1 MVSSPLTLCTS
12 IANAGASP
20 SSHPERYTKL
30 ATPDTAHPMKPIVL
44 IALLAASVSL
54 AQTAASTSPG
64 PDAQSDAQA
73 NPPAASITVRS
84 SLVVVPALVRTK
96 SGQLVYTLKA
106 KDFILTD
113 DGIEQ
118 PLHLEQDT
126 GDQPLAMVI
135 VVETGGSGAGHLE
148 QYRDLGPMLNNLV
161 GNIEHKVA
169 VVGFDSTPVLLHGF
183 TPNLEFITRSLNNL
197 DPGDKQAAVLDAIT
211 FAVDML
217 SKQPTTYRRA
227 ILLLSETLDQGSHT
241 SLVDA
246 LHAISDTNTAI
257 YSIGFNSTKADT
269 AAEAKKFG
277 SQSMPPLPPGPEHG
291 CFSRDLGK
299 DADGNP
305 IKPTESRASQN
316 LNCVEEL
323 LPPLRLA
330 HLAEIAARNALRR
343 NISESVAHLTGGEYF
358 KFKDVKTLDRDLFTI
373 SNHIPNRY
381 VLSFQPQSP
390 APGFH
395 YIQLKLRD
403 YPQLS
408 IEARNGYWVNQD
420 GGVSAP

>member
-1 MVSSPLTLCTS
+1 MFKATL
-12 IANAGASP
+12 
-20 SSHPERYTKL
+20 KL
-30 ATPDTAHPMKPIVL
+30 ATKKSPSPMKPI
-44 IALLAASVSL
+44 ALLALFTTAACL
-54 AQTAASTSPG
+54 AQAPAAASLSDPQT
-64 PDAQSDAQA
+64 DAQ
-73 NPPAASITVRS
+73 NPPTASITVRS
-84 SLVVVPALVRTK
+84 SLVIVPALVRTK
-96 SGQLVYTLKA
+96 SGQLVYTLQV

-126 GDQPLAMVI
+126 GDQPLALVI
-135 VVETGGSGAGHLE
+135 VVQTGGTGAGRLE
-148 QYRDLGPMLNNLV
+148 QYQNLGPMLNNLV

-169 VVGFDSTPVLLHGF
+169 VVGFDSAPVLLHGF
-183 TPNLEFITRSLNNL
+183 TPNLDFITHSLDTL
-197 DPGDKQAAVLDAIT
+197 DPGDSGAAVLDSIAY
-211 FAVDML
+211 AVDLL

-227 ILLLSETLDQGSHT
+227 ILLLSETIDQGSHT
-241 SLVDA
+241 TLVDA

-257 YSIGFNSTKADT
+257 YSVGYNTTKASMGH
-269 AAEAKKFG
+269 EASKF
-277 SQSMPPLPPGPEHG
+277 SDNEPGPQHG
-291 CFSRDLGK
+291 CFSRDLGV

-305 IKPTESRASQN
+305 IKPTESRGAQN
-316 LNCVEEL
+316 LNCAEEL

-381 VLSFQPQSP
+381 VLSFHPQSP
-390 APGFH
+390 AIGFH
-395 YIQLKLRD
+395 YITLKLRN

-408 IEARNGYWVNQD
+408 IEARNGYWVNDD
-420 GGVSAP
+420 GATTAPQR

>member
-1 MVSSPLTLCTS
+1 
-12 IANAGASP
+12 
-20 SSHPERYTKL
+20 
-30 ATPDTAHPMKPIVL
+30 MKPIVL
-44 IALLAASVSL
+44 IVLLAASVS
-54 AQTAASTSPG
+54 P
-64 PDAQSDAQA
+64 AQA
-73 NPPAASITVRS
+73 PASNAPADSQASPPAASITVRS
-84 SLVVVPALVRTK
+84 SLVIVPALVRTK
-96 SGQLVYTLKA
+96 SSQLVYTLKA

-113 DGIEQ
+113 DGVEQ
-118 PLHLEQDT
+118 PLRLEEDT

-148 QYRDLGPMLNNLV
+148 QYQNLGPMLTNLV
-161 GNIEHKVA
+161 GNIDHKVA

-197 DPGDKQAAVLDAIT
+197 DPGDQQAAVLDAI
-211 FAVDML
+211 AYSVDML

-227 ILLLSETLDQGSHT
+227 ILLLSETIDQDSHT
-241 SLVDA
+241 TLVDA

-257 YSIGFNSTKADT
+257 YSIGFNSTKAAT
-269 AAEAKKFG
+269 GAEAKKFG
-277 SQSMPPLPPGPEHG
+277 DVHMPPLPPGPEHG

-305 IKPTESRASQN
+305 IKPRESRTSQN
-316 LNCVEEL
+316 VNCVEEL

-343 NISESVAHLTGGEYF
+343 NISQSVAHLTGGEYF

-381 VLSFQPQSP
+381 VLSFHPQSP

-395 YIQLKLRD
+395 SIILKLRD

-408 IEARNGYWVNQD
+408 IEARNGYWVNQN
-420 GGVSAP
+420 GGVTAPRP

>member
-1 MVSSPLTLCTS
+1 
-12 IANAGASP
+12 
-20 SSHPERYTKL
+20 
-30 ATPDTAHPMKPIVL
+30 MKPIVL
-44 IALLAASVSL
+44 IVLLAASVSP
-54 AQTAASTSPG
+54 AQAPASNAPADS
-64 PDAQSDAQA
+64 QA

-84 SLVVVPALVRTK
+84 SLVIVPALVRTK
-96 SGQLVYTLKA
+96 SSQLVYTLKA

-113 DGIEQ
+113 DGVEQ
-118 PLHLEQDT
+118 PLRLEEDT
-126 GDQPLAMVI
+126 GGQPLAMVI

-148 QYRDLGPMLNNLV
+148 QYQNLGPMLTNLV
-161 GNIEHKVA
+161 GNIDHKVA

-197 DPGDKQAAVLDAIT
+197 DPGDQQAAVLDAI
-211 FAVDML
+211 AYSVDML

-227 ILLLSETLDQGSHT
+227 ILLLSETIDQDSHT
-241 SLVDA
+241 TLVDA

-257 YSIGFNSTKADT
+257 YSIGFNSTKAAT
-269 AAEAKKFG
+269 GAEAKKFG
-277 SQSMPPLPPGPEHG
+277 DVHMPPLPPGPEHG

-305 IKPTESRASQN
+305 IKPRESRTSQN
-316 LNCVEEL
+316 VNCVEEL

-343 NISESVAHLTGGEYF
+343 NISQSVAHLTGGEYF

-381 VLSFQPQSP
+381 VLSFHPQSP

-395 YIQLKLRD
+395 SIILKLRD

-408 IEARNGYWVNQD
+408 IEARNGYWVNQN
-420 GGVSAP
+420 GGVTAPQP

>member
-1 MVSSPLTLCTS
+1 MKH
-12 IANAGASP
+12 IA
-20 SSHPERYTKL
+20 
-30 ATPDTAHPMKPIVL
+30 L
-44 IALLAASVSL
+44 IALLAASISP
-54 AQTAASTSPG
+54 AQTPASKVAADSL
-64 PDAQSDAQA
+64 A

-118 PLHLEQDT
+118 PLHLEEDT
-126 GDQPLAMVI
+126 GDQPLAMVV

-148 QYRDLGPMLNNLV
+148 QYRDLGPMLANLV
-161 GNIEHKVA
+161 GNIDHKVA

-183 TPNLEFITRSLNNL
+183 TPNLEFITRSLDNL
-197 DPGDKQAAVLDAIT
+197 DPGDQQAAVLDAIT

-227 ILLLSETLDQGSHT
+227 ILLLSETIDQGSHT

-257 YSIGFNSTKADT
+257 YSVGFNSTKAAIGHE
-269 AAEAKKFG
+269 AAKFR
-277 SQSMPPLPPGPEHG
+277 SDEPGPQHG

-305 IKPTESRASQN
+305 IKPTESRTSQN
-316 LNCVEEL
+316 VNCVEEL

-343 NISESVAHLTGGEYF
+343 NISQSVAHLTGGEYF

-381 VLSFQPQSP
+381 VLSFHPQSP
-390 APGFH
+390 EPGFH
-395 YIQLKLRD
+395 SIILKLRD
-403 YPQLS
+403 YPKLS
-408 IEARNGYWVNQD
+408 IDARNGYWVNQD
-420 GGVSAP
+420 GGSAASQP

>member
-1 MVSSPLTLCTS
+1 
-12 IANAGASP
+12 
-20 SSHPERYTKL
+20 
-30 ATPDTAHPMKPIVL
+30 MKPIAL
-44 IALLAASVSL
+44 LALLAASVSL
-54 AQTAASTSPG
+54 AQAPTPDSPN
-64 PDAQSDAQA
+64 PDPQSDTQA

-113 DGIEQ
+113 DGVEQ
-118 PLHLEQDT
+118 TLHLEQDT
-126 GDQPLAMVI
+126 GDQPLALVI
-135 VVETGGSGAGHLE
+135 VVQTGGSGAGHLE
-148 QYRDLGPMLNNLV
+148 QYQNLGPMLTNLV
-161 GNIEHKVA
+161 GNIDHKVA
-169 VVGFDSTPVLLHGF
+169 VVGFDSTPILLHGF
-183 TPNLEFITRSLNNL
+183 TPNLEFITHTLNTL
-197 DPGDKQAAVLDAIT
+197 DPGDQQAAVLDAI
-211 FAVDML
+211 AYSVDML

-227 ILLLSETLDQGSHT
+227 ILLLSETVDQGSHT
-241 SLVDA
+241 TLVDA

-257 YSIGFNSTKADT
+257 YSIKAGT
-269 AAEAKKFG
+269 ATEAKKFG
-277 SQSMPPLPPGPEHG
+277 YEGMPALPPGPEHG

-305 IKPTESRASQN
+305 IKPKESHTSQN
-316 LNCVEEL
+316 VNCVEEL

-373 SNHIPNRY
+373 ANHIPNRY
-381 VLSFQPQSP
+381 VLSFHPQSP

-395 YIQLKLRD
+395 SIQLKLRD

-420 GGVSAP
+420 GGVTAPQP

>member
-1 MVSSPLTLCTS
+1 
-12 IANAGASP
+12 
-20 SSHPERYTKL
+20 
-30 ATPDTAHPMKPIVL
+30 MKP
-44 IALLAASVSL
+44 IALLALLATSVSL
-54 AQTAASTSPG
+54 AQAPIPTSPT
-64 PDAQSDAQA
+64 PDAQSDTQA
-73 NPPAASITVRS
+73 NPPVATITVRS

-106 KDFILTD
+106 NDFILTD
-113 DGIEQ
+113 DGVRQ
-118 PLHLEQDT
+118 PLHLEQET
-126 GDQPLAMVI
+126 GDQPLALVI

-148 QYRDLGPMLNNLV
+148 QYQNLGPMLTNLV
-161 GNIEHKVA
+161 GNIDHKVA

-183 TPNLEFITRSLNNL
+183 TPNLEFITHTLNTL
-197 DPGDKQAAVLDAIT
+197 DPGDQQAAVLDAI
-211 FAVDML
+211 AYSVDLL

-241 SLVDA
+241 TLVDA

-257 YSIGFNSTKADT
+257 YSIGFNSTKAAMGNEAAKFNDT
-269 AAEAKKFG
+269 E
-277 SQSMPPLPPGPEHG
+277 PGPEHG

-305 IKPTESRASQN
+305 IKPKESRTSQN
-316 LNCVEEL
+316 VNCVEEL

-343 NISESVAHLTGGEYF
+343 NISQSVAHLTGGEYF

-373 SNHIPNRY
+373 ANHIPNRY
-381 VLSFQPQSP
+381 VLSFHPQSP

-395 YIQLKLRD
+395 SIQLKLRD

-408 IEARNGYWVNQD
+408 IEARNGYWVNED
-420 GGVSAP
+420 GGTTSTPPH

>member
-1 MVSSPLTLCTS
+1 MRPIL
-12 IANAGASP
+12 I
-20 SSHPERYTKL
+20 L
-30 ATPDTAHPMKPIVL
+30 AT
-44 IALLAASVSL
+44 IALFTVPIA
-54 AQTAASTSPG
+54 P
-64 PDAQSDAQA
+64 AQSTPDEQD

-96 SGQLVYTLKA
+96 SKQLVYTLKA
-106 KDFILTD
+106 SDFILTD
-113 DGIEQ
+113 DGVPQ

-126 GDQPLAMVI
+126 GDQPLALVI
-135 VVETGGSGAGHLE
+135 VVETGGSGASHLE
-148 QYRDLGPMLNNLV
+148 QYRDLGPMLTNLV
-161 GNIEHKVA
+161 GNIDHKVA
-169 VVGFDSTPVLLHGF
+169 VVGFDSTPTLLHGF
-183 TPNLEFITRSLNNL
+183 TPNLEFITRSLNTL
-197 DPGDKQAAVLDAIT
+197 DSGDDHAAVLDAVT

-217 SKQPTTYRRA
+217 SHQPTTYRRA

-257 YSIGFNSTKADT
+257 YSIGFDSTKADT

-277 SQSMPPLPPGPEHG
+277 FEGMPPLPPGPEHG

-305 IKPTESRASQN
+305 IKPSESRSSQN

-343 NISESVAHLTGGEYF
+343 NISQSVAHLTGGESFTF
-358 KFKDVKTLDRDLFTI
+358 KNVKTLDRDLFTI
-373 SNHIPNRY
+373 ANHIPNRY

-395 YIQLKLRD
+395 YITLKLPN

-408 IEARNGYWVNQD
+408 IDARNGYWVNAE
-420 GGVSAP
+420 SAPPTPQP

>member
-1 MVSSPLTLCTS
+1 
-12 IANAGASP
+12 
-20 SSHPERYTKL
+20 
-30 ATPDTAHPMKPIVL
+30 MKPIAL

-54 AQTAASTSPG
+54 AQTPASTAPI
-64 PDAQSDAQA
+64 PDAQSDAQS

-148 QYRDLGPMLNNLV
+148 QYRNLGPMLTNLV
-161 GNIEHKVA
+161 GNIDHKVA
-169 VVGFDSTPVLLHGF
+169 VVGFDSTPTLLHGF
-183 TPNLEFITRSLNNL
+183 TPNLEFITHSLNNL
-197 DPGDKQAAVLDAIT
+197 DPGDQQAAVLDAIA

-217 SKQPTTYRRA
+217 GKQPTTYRRA
-227 ILLLSETLDQGSHT
+227 ILLLSETLDQGSNT
-241 SLVDA
+241 TLTDA

-257 YSIGFNSTKADT
+257 YSIGFNSTKSAMGN
-269 AAEAKKFG
+269 ESKKFG
-277 SQSMPPLPPGPEHG
+277 FAGQAELEPGPQHG

-330 HLAEIAARNALRR
+330 HLAEIAARNSLRR
-343 NISESVAHLTGGEYF
+343 NISQSVAHLTGGEYF

-395 YIQLKLRD
+395 SIILKLRN

-408 IEARNGYWVNQD
+408 VEARNGYWVNQD
-420 GGVSAP
+420 GGVSAPQP

>member
-1 MVSSPLTLCTS
+1 MNS
-12 IANAGASP
+12 IAA
-20 SSHPERYTKL
+20 L
-30 ATPDTAHPMKPIVL
+30 
-44 IALLAASVSL
+44 ALLAATASL
-54 AQTAASTSPG
+54 AQVPARTSTASGIQADS
-64 PDAQSDAQA
+64 QS
-73 NPPAASITVRS
+73 NPPAASITIRS
-84 SLVVVPALVRTK
+84 SLVVVPALVHTK
-96 SGQLVYTLKA
+96 SGELVYTLKA

-113 DGIEQ
+113 DGVEQ

-126 GDQPLAMVI
+126 GDQPLALVI

-148 QYRDLGPMLNNLV
+148 QYQNLGPMLNNLV
-161 GNIEHKVA
+161 GNIDHKVA
-169 VVGFDSTPVLLHGF
+169 VVGFDSTPILLHGF
-183 TPNLEFITRSLNNL
+183 TPNLEFITHTLNTL
-197 DPGDKQAAVLDAIT
+197 DPGDQQAAALDAIT
-211 FAVDML
+211 FAVGML

-227 ILLLSETLDQGSHT
+227 ILLLSETIDKGSHT
-241 SLVDA
+241 NLVDA

-257 YSIGFNSTKADT
+257 YSIGFNSTKADMGN
-269 AAEAKKFG
+269 EASKLRSDG
-277 SQSMPPLPPGPEHG
+277 PGPEHG
-291 CFSRDLGK
+291 CFSRDLGQ

-305 IKPTESRASQN
+305 IKPSESRSSQN

-330 HLAEIAARNALRR
+330 HLAEIAARNALHR
-343 NISESVAHLTGGEYF
+343 NISESVANLTGGEYF
-358 KFKDVKTLDRDLFTI
+358 KFKNVKTLDHDLFTI

-408 IEARNGYWVNQD
+408 IEARSGYWVNQD
-420 GGVSAP
+420 GGVSTPQP

>member
-1 MVSSPLTLCTS
+1 MVSPPFALCISDT
-12 IANAGASP
+12 NARTSP
-20 SSHPERYTKL
+20 SFNPQSYTELVRPDPSQSMKL
-30 ATPDTAHPMKPIVL
+30 IVL
-44 IALLAASVSL
+44 IALLATSISP
-54 AQTAASTSPG
+54 AQTPASNAPADS
-64 PDAQSDAQA
+64 QA

-84 SLVVVPALVRTK
+84 SLVVIPALVRTK

-113 DGIEQ
+113 DGVEQ
-118 PLHLEQDT
+118 SLHLEEET

-135 VVETGGSGAGHLE
+135 VVETGGSGTGHLD
-148 QYRDLGPMLNNLV
+148 QYRNLGPMLTNLV
-161 GNIEHKVA
+161 GNIDHKVA

-197 DPGDKQAAVLDAIT
+197 DPGDQQAAVLDAIT

-217 SKQPTTYRRA
+217 GQQPTTYRRA
-227 ILLLSETLDQGSHT
+227 ILLLSETIDQGSHT
-241 SLVDA
+241 TLVDA

-257 YSIGFNSTKADT
+257 YSIGFNSTKAAMGHE
-269 AAEAKKFG
+269 AAKF
-277 SQSMPPLPPGPEHG
+277 SSDEPGPQHG

-305 IKPTESRASQN
+305 IKPTESRTSQN
-316 LNCVEEL
+316 VNCVEEL

-343 NISESVAHLTGGEYF
+343 NISQSVAHLTGGEYF
-358 KFKDVKTLDRDLFTI
+358 KFKDIKALDRDLFTI

-381 VLSFQPQSP
+381 VLSFHPQSP

-395 YIQLKLRD
+395 SIILKLRD

-420 GGVSAP
+420 GGTTAPQP